1 MEKVAQF
8 NEHSVYEK
16 IIENVRNKIDVK
28 LAANKKDYWK
38 RTS

>member
-1 MEKVAQF
+1 MVTKMEKVVQF

-28 LAANKKDYWK
+28 LGANEKD
-38 RTS
+38 R